1 MACLA
6 DCIVC
11 TCVLVLCVLR
21 VVGFHTG
28 STIDQSCHELQMH
41 WCREHAV
48 RPCTFQ
54 CLCPSNTFSI
64 RFTLRALLPVSAS
77 RQRSGTGLQAFCPST
92 FYEHGSLSLPSIAT
106 SQFLVYSTPS
116 TFTLAR
122 IQIGTAHFTSRN
134 GPSASKEPLQPCQ
147 TWSHVYLDH
156 LPSHLNLLTSF
167 FLSSEDGT
175 LMQSVFLDSLP
186 SNALLFARN
195 MTTVLLISMKSVRC
209 STTTGAHSST

>member
-122 IQIGTAHFTSRN
+122 IQIGTAHWT
-134 GPSASKEPLQPCQ
+134 
-147 TWSHVYLDH
+147 
-156 LPSHLNLLTSF
+156 
-167 FLSSEDGT
+167 
-175 LMQSVFLDSLP
+175 
-186 SNALLFARN
+186 
-195 MTTVLLISMKSVRC
+195 
-209 STTTGAHSST
+209 SSTESGKIHNFRVESKLFEFTGRMLVVTCGKLCIVSARFATLRVHLFISSNQEYFRQLFQNSEPSRSSSG